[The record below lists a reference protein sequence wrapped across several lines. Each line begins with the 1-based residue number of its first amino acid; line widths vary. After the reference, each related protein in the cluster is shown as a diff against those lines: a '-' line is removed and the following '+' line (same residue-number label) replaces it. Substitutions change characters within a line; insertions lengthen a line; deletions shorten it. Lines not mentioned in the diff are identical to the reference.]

1 MSYVYSRVREILALV
16 ISLVTIER
24 IKAMR
29 SKQAR
34 TIERYMKAGA
44 EMRLFKSLGAR
55 LITDLGSILLTT
67 DQDKLI
73 RAFRKIQEVCSN
85 AEDNMFKDY
94 PNLSNDYIDVFY
106 GDVGNEPRN
115 EVDKQIISKAKEV
128 SDGLFERKG
137 N

>member
-1 MSYVYSRVREILALV
+1 
-16 ISLVTIER
+16 
-24 IKAMR
+24 
-29 SKQAR
+29 
-34 TIERYMKAGA
+34 
-44 EMRLFKSLGAR
+44 MRLFKSLGAR